1 MRSFLDR
8 LAWKFR
14 NFMVGR
20 YGNDDLNKF
29 LLWTGILFWFLALFI
44 NLRILLYLYY
54 FCIIW
59 ALYRTFSKKIYKRQ
73 KELWAYQKFIKKP
86 KQFINVQKRKWHDR
100 KTHKY
105 FRCSCGAYLRVPK
118 GKGKINITCN
128 ACGKVLIRKS
138 WKGKMLCSETF

>member
-8 LAWKFR
+8 LLWKFR
-14 NFMVGR
+14 NFMIGR
-20 YGNDDLNKF
+20 YGYDDFNKF
-29 LLWTGILFWFLALFI
+29 LLWAGILFWFLSIFI

-59 ALYRTFSKKIYKRQ
+59 ALYRTFSKKIYQRQ
-73 KELWAYQKFIKKP
+73 KELWTFQRLIKKP
-86 KQFINVQKRKWHDR
+86 KQYINVQKRKWHDR

-105 FRCSCGAYLRVPK
+105 FKCSCGAYLRVPK

-138 WKGKMLCSETF
+138 